1 VEEAQATQDDK
12 RTWVDDMEF
21 ISAWEQGS
29 SEAEVADAL
38 ALKLASVQ
46 QRARNLRNKGV
57 NLKEYPKRNGKK
69 GDAYYA
75 RLEQLRAG
83 LNTQGGDDSTV

>member
-1 VEEAQATQDDK
+1 MEETQVTQEK
-12 RTWVDDMEF
+12 RTWVEDEVF
-21 ISAWEQGS
+21 ISTWEQGR

-38 ALKLASVQ
+38 GLKVASVQ
-46 QRARNLRNKGV
+46 QRARNLRNHGV

-75 RLEQLRAG
+75 RLEQMRTNLDSE
-83 LNTQGGDDSTV
+83 GGNDTNV

>member
-1 VEEAQATQDDK
+1 MEETQATQEK

-38 ALKLASVQ
+38 GLKLASVQ

-69 GDAYYA
+69 GAAYYA

-83 LNTQGGDDSTV
+83 LNSQGGDDSTV

>member
-1 VEEAQATQDDK
+1 MEETQATQEK
-12 RTWVDDMEF
+12 RTWVEDEVF

-38 ALKLASVQ
+38 ELKLASVQ

-69 GDAYYA
+69 GAAYYA

>member
-1 VEEAQATQDDK
+1 MEEAQATQDK
-12 RTWVDDMEF
+12 RAWVDDMEF

-38 ALKLASVQ
+38 GLKLASVQ
-46 QRARNLRNKGV
+46 QRARNLRTKGV

-69 GDAYYA
+69 GAAYYA

>member
-1 VEEAQATQDDK
+1 MEETQATQEK
-12 RTWVDDMEF
+12 RTWVEDEVF
-21 ISAWEQGS
+21 ISAWEKGS

-38 ALKLASVQ
+38 ELKLASVQ
-46 QRARNLRNKGV
+46 QRARNLRTKGV

-75 RLEQLRAG
+75 RLEQLRAN
-83 LNTQGGDDSTV
+83 LNTQGGDDASV

>member
-1 VEEAQATQDDK
+1 MEEAQATQDK
-12 RTWVDDMEF
+12 RNWVDDMEF

-38 ALKLASVQ
+38 GLKLASVQ
-46 QRARNLRNKGV
+46 QRARNLRTKGV

-69 GDAYYA
+69 GAAYYA

>member
-1 VEEAQATQDDK
+1 MEETQATQDK
-12 RTWVDDMEF
+12 RTWVEDEVF

-38 ALKLASVQ
+38 GLKLASVQ
-46 QRARNLRNKGV
+46 QRARNLRTKGV

-69 GDAYYA
+69 GAAYYA

-83 LNTQGGDDSTV
+83 LNTQGGDDTNV

>member
-1 VEEAQATQDDK
+1 MEEAQATQDK
-12 RTWVDDMEF
+12 RTWVDDEVF

-38 ALKLASVQ
+38 GLKLASVQ
-46 QRARNLRNKGV
+46 QRARNLRTKGV

-75 RLEQLRAG
+75 RLEQMRLG
-83 LNTQGGDDSTV
+83 LNTQGGDDASV

>member
-1 VEEAQATQDDK
+1 MEEAQATQDK

-38 ALKLASVQ
+38 GLKLASVQ

-75 RLEQLRAG
+75 RLEQLRAN

>member
-1 VEEAQATQDDK
+1 MEETQATQEK

-38 ALKLASVQ
+38 ELKLASVQ

-69 GDAYYA
+69 GAAYYA
-75 RLEQLRAG
+75 RLEQLRAS
-83 LNTQGGDDSTV
+83 LNSQGGDDSTV

>member
-1 VEEAQATQDDK
+1 MEEAQATQDK

-38 ALKLASVQ
+38 GLKVASVQ
-46 QRARNLRNKGV
+46 QRARNLRNHGV

-69 GDAYYA
+69 GAAYYA

>member
-1 VEEAQATQDDK
+1 MEEAQATQDK

-38 ALKLASVQ
+38 ELKLASVQ

-75 RLEQLRAG
+75 RLEQMR
-83 LNTQGGDDSTV
+83 LNLSTEGGNDTDV

>member
-1 VEEAQATQDDK
+1 MEETQVTQEK
-12 RTWVDDMEF
+12 RAWVDDQEF
-21 ISAWEQGS
+21 IAAWEQGS

-38 ALKLASVQ
+38 GLKLASVQ

-57 NLKEYPKRNGKK
+57 NLKDYPKRNGKK

-75 RLEQLRAG
+75 RLEQMRLG
-83 LNTQGGDDSTV
+83 LTQPSGDDSDV